1 MYLEINGW
9 ALSERLYY
17 KAGMD
22 HYTEIYGGKN
32 TSALTFPT
40 HWAWKLSSGSSFTI
54 YMETQEKIEKQ
65 RNLSDFTLSKETK
78 YFNNYTSISYSHL
91 GKWIIT
97 GFYDQEI
104 KNSKTSKWMGG
115 DLSCKLN
122 SETQISLFYGSQKGG
137 LVCANGICAEQPGF
151 EDGYK
156 ITFRSLF

>member
-1 MYLEINGW
+1 MRANTSI
-9 ALSERLYY
+9 
-17 KAGMD
+17 D
-22 HYTEIYGGKN
+22 EIYDVKN
-32 TSALTFPT
+32 TTALTLPT

-78 YFNNYTSISYSHL
+78 YLNYYSSISYSHL
-91 GKWIIT
+91 GKWIAT
-97 GFYDQEI
+97 SFYDQEV
-104 KNSKTSKWMGG
+104 KDSKTNTWLGA
-115 DLSCKLN
+115 DLSYKIS
-122 SETQISLFYGSQKGG
+122 SETQVSLFYGSQKGG